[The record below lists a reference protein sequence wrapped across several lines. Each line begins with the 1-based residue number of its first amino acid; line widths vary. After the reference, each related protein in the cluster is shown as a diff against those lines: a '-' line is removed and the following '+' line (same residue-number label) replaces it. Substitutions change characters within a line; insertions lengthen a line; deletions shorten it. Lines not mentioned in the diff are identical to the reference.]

1 MNGNKTFIVMLAM
14 LGAVLG
20 ASLAHANLIQ
30 NGSFETAGVDPGN
43 VFISIAKGSTQ
54 INNWVVM
61 TTLPDGIDYTGG
73 SFWQHADGSRSLDLN
88 HDAPGGI
95 QQTFTTSPGTSYL
108 VTFWMAG
115 NPFGGPAVKTMEVSA
130 GGTTASYSFD
140 IIGFTDINM
149 GWEKETF
156 IFTASSSA
164 TILSFLSTT
173 TIAGAANYYG
183 PALDMVDVEVV
194 PIPPSIILM
203 GFGLAAMAGYRKFHK
218 N

>member
-1 MNGNKTFIVMLAM
+1 MLAM

-30 NGSFETAGVDPGN
+30 NGSFETASINPGN
-43 VFISIAKGSTQ
+43 GFIFIAKGGTQ
-54 INNWVVM
+54 IDNWVVM
-61 TTLPDGIDYTGG
+61 TTPPDGIDYVGG

-88 HDAPGGI
+88 HDTMGGI
-95 QQTFTTSPGTSYL
+95 QQTFPTSAGTSYL

-115 NPFGGPAVKTMEVSA
+115 NLLGGPTVKTMEVSA

-140 IIGFTDINM
+140 ITGLTTINM

-164 TILSFLSTT
+164 TTLSFLSTT
-173 TIAGAANYYG
+173 TIPSGANWYG

-194 PIPPSIILM
+194 PLPPSIILM
-203 GFGLAAMAGYRKFHK
+203 GFGLAAMAGYRKFRK